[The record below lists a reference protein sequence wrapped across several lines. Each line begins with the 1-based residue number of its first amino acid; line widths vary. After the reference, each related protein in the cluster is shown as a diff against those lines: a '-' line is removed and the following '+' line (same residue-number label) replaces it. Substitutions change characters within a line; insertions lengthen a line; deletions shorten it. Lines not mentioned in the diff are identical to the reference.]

1 MNCNFVIIA
10 IKEWILKNYGL
21 ESWKEIE
28 DLLGLDSSKYREWD
42 ESSYRALRRQLL
54 SQINVSDDF
63 FNSEFTNFW
72 LTEFIP
78 KLINTITHKCSNTKN
93 LLLSIITINNEICKI
108 VRNSLLNQIDYSV
121 NSDDSITVY
130 YTTEKALVDIVGIL
144 RGAKVYLQDDYEIR
158 KLGPQS
164 ARITFFST
172 YYK

>member
-1 MNCNFVIIA
+1 MQSNFVIIA

-21 ESWKEIE
+21 ECWKEIE
-28 DLLGLDSSKYREWD
+28 DFLGLDTSKYREWD
-42 ESSYRALRRQLL
+42 ETSYRALRRQLL
-54 SQINVSDDF
+54 SQIKETDDF

-78 KLINTITHKCSNTKN
+78 KLINNITNRCSNTKN

-108 VRNSLLNQIDYSV
+108 VRNSLLNQIDFSV
-121 NSDDSITVY
+121 NSDDSITIY
-130 YTTEKALVDIVGIL
+130 YTNEKALVDIVGIL
-144 RGAKVYLQDDYEIR
+144 RGAKIFLQDDYEIK

-164 ARITFFST
+164 SKIIFFST

>member
-1 MNCNFVIIA
+1 MQSNFVIIA

-21 ESWKEIE
+21 ECWKEIE
-28 DLLGLDSSKYREWD
+28 ELLGLDSSKYREWD
-42 ESSYRALRRQLL
+42 ENSYRALRRHVL
-54 SQINVSDDF
+54 SQINANDDF

-78 KLINTITHKCSNTKN
+78 RVINSITQKCSNTKS
-93 LLLSIITINNEICKI
+93 LLLSIISINNEICKI
-108 VRNSLLNQIDYSV
+108 IRNSLLNQIDYSV
-121 NSDDSITVY
+121 NGDDSITIY

-144 RGAKVYLQDDYEIR
+144 RGAKVYLSDDYEIR

-164 ARITFFST
+164 AKITFFST